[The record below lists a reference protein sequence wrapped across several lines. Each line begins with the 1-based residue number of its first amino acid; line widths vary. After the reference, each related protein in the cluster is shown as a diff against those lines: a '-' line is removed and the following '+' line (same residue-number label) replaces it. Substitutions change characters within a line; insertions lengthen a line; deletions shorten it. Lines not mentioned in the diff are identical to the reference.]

1 MGPMID
7 LSVLLPWRIMQIF
20 ATAFAYYNISRSI
33 LKDKYSPVSTFG
45 AIFAAR
51 IVTSLLFYNSDNSR
65 SVMGYI
71 VYCTIV
77 FLITLFLMKGELYKK
92 VIAILFWLVSN
103 FGCMFGLAALY
114 SIVYNTTLEE
124 IFTYE
129 YQEHMYTFMIS
140 CIVFIAASFL
150 FAGILSWQILKKQMT
165 EAKKCLPT

>member
-1 MGPMID
+1 MGPVID

-65 SVMGYI
+65 SVIGYI

-92 VIAILFWLVSN
+92 SDCHTFLACFKLWLHVWPGGFVFNYLQHHIRGNIHIRISGTYVYIYDFVHCVYCRQLFI
-103 FGCMFGLAALY
+103 CRH
-114 SIVYNTTLEE
+114 IK
-124 IFTYE
+124 
-129 YQEHMYTFMIS
+129 
-140 CIVFIAASFL
+140 
-150 FAGILSWQILKKQMT
+150 AGRFSKSK
-165 EAKKCLPT
+165 